1 RCGAD
6 GRRRRVAAHVVPSAI
21 SFTGGLAVSHHPNE
35 VLRRARIARVVLML
49 SFLSLGTAFFRT
61 QVLQNAEYLLQS
73 ETNRL
78 RAVPLPGARGIIYD
92 RTGEIIAENLPGYSV
107 SLLVP
112 NEDSLKSAL
121 KALNKV
127 IEIDSAQQVRAL
139 RGFRAAK
146 TRPVVIFNDASFQ
159 VVSVLQER
167 RVEFP
172 GLIIQ
177 SAPKRYYPDGEA
189 MASLVGY
196 VGLISE
202 RDLEKAQFEG
212 YKPGQQVGKAGLELQ
227 YEKQLR
233 GMEGNR
239 YVEVDARNRIVR
251 DNGVRPDEPA
261 KSPEPLHTNLDV
273 DLQRYAHEYF
283 GDSLRGAIV
292 ALEPSTGGVLA
303 LYSAPTYDVNRF
315 TGGVPASYYNA
326 LNQDPFKPLFNRAT
340 MGRYAPASTFK
351 LATAVIGL
359 QLGLVDMNTRMP
371 QPCTGSYYYG
381 RVFKCWDKR
390 GHGNVTLAQ
399 AIAKSCDVYFY
410 QLGLKIGLSRLLA
423 GGVSLG
429 FTKKSGVD
437 LPYEQAPEWA
447 SSQAYF
453 TKKYG
458 ARGWSTSVVLSLS
471 IGQADNA
478 QTPLNMA
485 KFYTALATD
494 GAAATPQ
501 IVAHA
506 ADRMQVL
513 NLDPDKLEA
522 LREALADVVSRGT
535 AAGAQIQGLT
545 IAGKTGTAQN
555 PPHPDNAWFVGY
567 APVDKPQIVIAVLIE
582 EGLHGSAAAKVA
594 TKMMERYLKKSL
606 KLTTVTNDG

>member
-1 RCGAD
+1 
-6 GRRRRVAAHVVPSAI
+6 
-21 SFTGGLAVSHHPNE
+21 VSHHPNE
-35 VLRRARIARVVLML
+35 VLRRARIARTVLML

-61 QVLQNAEYLLQS
+61 QVVQNAEYMLQS

-78 RAVPLPGARGIIYD
+78 RAVPIPGARGLIYD
-92 RTGEIIAENLPGYSV
+92 RNGVAIAENLPGYSV
-107 SLLVP
+107 SILVP

-127 IEIDSAQQVRAL
+127 IEIDSAQQQRAL

-146 TRPVVIFNDASFQ
+146 TRPAVIFNDASFQ

-202 RDLEKAQFEG
+202 KELEKEQFAG
-212 YKPGQQVGKAGLELQ
+212 YQPGQQVGKAGLELQ
-227 YEKQLR
+227 YEQMLR
-233 GMEGNR
+233 GKEGKR
-239 YVEVDARNRIVR
+239 YVEVDAKNRVVR
-251 DNGVRPDEPA
+251 DNEVRPDEPA
-261 KSPEPLHTNLDV
+261 ASPEAVHTYLDV

-283 GDSLRGAIV
+283 GDSLRGAMV
-292 ALEPSTGGVLA
+292 ALDPQTGGVLA

-315 TGGVPASYYNA
+315 TGGVPASYYKS
-326 LNQDPFKPLFNRAT
+326 LNEDPFKPLFNRAT
-340 MGRYAPASTFK
+340 QGTYAPASTFK
-351 LATAVIGL
+351 LATAVIGM
-359 QLGLVDMNTRMP
+359 QLGLVDMDTRMP

-381 RVFKCWDKR
+381 RVFKCWDHK
-390 GHGNVTLAQ
+390 GHGNITLAQ

-410 QLGLKIGLSRLLA
+410 QLGLKIGFSRLLA
-423 GGVSLG
+423 GGVALG
-429 FTKKSGVD
+429 FKKKTGID
-437 LPYEQAPEWA
+437 LPYEQTPIWPE
-447 SSQAYF
+447 SQEYF
-453 TKKYG
+453 NKTYG
-458 ARGWSTSVVLSLS
+458 PRRWSTSVVLSLS
-471 IGQADNA
+471 IGQADND

-494 GAAATPQ
+494 GAAATPR
-501 IVAHA
+501 IVA
-506 ADRMQVL
+506 DTGERKVVRTQIL
-513 NLDPDKLEA
+513 NLPPEKLEA

-555 PPHPDNAWFVGY
+555 PPHPDNAWFLGY
-567 APVDKPQIVIAVLIE
+567 APVDKPQIVVAVLIE
-582 EGLHGSAAAKVA
+582 EGLHGSVAAKVA
-594 TKMMERYLKKSL
+594 TKMMERYLKKPL
-606 KLTTVTNDG
+606 KLNTVLNDG